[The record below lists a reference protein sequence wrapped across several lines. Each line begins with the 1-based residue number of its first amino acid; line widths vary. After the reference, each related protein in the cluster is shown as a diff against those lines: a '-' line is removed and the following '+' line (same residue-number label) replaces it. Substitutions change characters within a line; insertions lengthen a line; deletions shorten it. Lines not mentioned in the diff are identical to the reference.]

1 MCEAMR
7 VIKKN
12 DKSLRVKIDELK
24 VEPFKLTEF
33 ELESIEDL
41 KNYRISGDNFS
52 GNQEG
57 LPEINLITEQIRHEA
72 RLSGKEEGY
81 KAGYEEGYNEAFQQF
96 STEFNLIQK
105 IRDGLQEYKKEMVRK
120 LEPEIVKLSQY
131 IAEKIIRQKINTE
144 QSLIL
149 SIISFS
155 VKQISQLGKVIIYLN
170 PEDYE
175 YLKSNKREIE
185 EVINNFDEIKFLED
199 KRIEKGGC
207 IIETENGNIDTQP
220 TSQLRIMNRILTDR
234 MTTGQ

>member
-1 MCEAMR
+1 MCEVMR

-33 ELESIEDL
+33 ELESTEDL
-41 KNYRISGDNFS
+41 KNYMISGNNFS

-57 LPEINLITEQIRHEA
+57 LPEINLVTEQIRHEA

-105 IRDGLQEYKKEMVRK
+105 IRDALQEYKKEMVKK

-149 SIISFS
+149 SIIGFS

-175 YLKSNKREIE
+175 YLKSNKSEIE

-234 MTTGQ
+234 MTTEQ